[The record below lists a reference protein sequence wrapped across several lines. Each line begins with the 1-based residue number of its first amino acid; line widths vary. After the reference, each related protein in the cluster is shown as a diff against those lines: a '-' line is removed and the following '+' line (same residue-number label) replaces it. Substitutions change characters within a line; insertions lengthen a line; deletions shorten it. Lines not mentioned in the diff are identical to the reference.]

1 MTPAQ
6 SDDINRELQATLQA
20 RRELGTTDYDE
31 HFIEALVEKLRAEA
45 RAAQPQHRDVG
56 PPSDQRLALAIC
68 SLVFAPSLS
77 WPSPATTSSGSSS
90 SARRLSAS
98 TSPSTGSA
106 KPFSLV
112 HSTHF
117 MPGLPCYNGVGGSSV
132 LARSCAGPCRRALP
146 LRASST
152 CDE

>member
-20 RRELGTTDYDE
+20 RRELGTTAYDE

-68 SLVFAPSLS
+68 SLIFGIPLIAIASGNLIGLILVCATLLGINFAFN
-77 WPSPATTSSGSSS
+77 
-90 SARRLSAS
+90 ARR
-98 TSPSTGSA
+98 
-106 KPFSLV
+106 
-112 HSTHF
+112 
-117 MPGLPCYNGVGGSSV
+117 
-132 LARSCAGPCRRALP
+132 
-146 LRASST
+146 
-152 CDE
+152 

>member
-20 RRELGTTDYDE
+20 RRELGTTAYDE

-68 SLVFAPSLS
+68 SLIFGIPLIAIASGNLIGLILVC
-77 WPSPATTSSGSSS
+77 ATLLGINVAFN
-90 SARRLSAS
+90 ARR
-98 TSPSTGSA
+98 
-106 KPFSLV
+106 
-112 HSTHF
+112 
-117 MPGLPCYNGVGGSSV
+117 
-132 LARSCAGPCRRALP
+132 
-146 LRASST
+146 
-152 CDE
+152 

>member
-20 RRELGTTDYDE
+20 RRELGTTAYDE

-68 SLVFAPSLS
+68 SLIFGIPLIAIVHADLIGLILVCVTLLGINAAFN
-77 WPSPATTSSGSSS
+77 
-90 SARRLSAS
+90 ARR
-98 TSPSTGSA
+98 
-106 KPFSLV
+106 
-112 HSTHF
+112 
-117 MPGLPCYNGVGGSSV
+117 
-132 LARSCAGPCRRALP
+132 
-146 LRASST
+146 
-152 CDE
+152 